1 MKPTHSIESQQGS
14 ALVVAL
20 MMLVVLTILGIT
32 GMNIASTELV
42 MAGGE
47 QDRARAFNA
56 AEIGVERAIRNLA
69 AVGTAVGATLTVAA
83 TDVEGS
89 SVNSSTG
96 TATDNYETTSTYR
109 GSTDL
114 INEYNGE
121 KFRAFHY
128 QIDSDG
134 NSARGARGALV
145 QGVIII
151 NATGGDSDTFDS
163 IN

>member
-1 MKPTHSIESQQGS
+1 MKPMLSTRTQRGS

-56 AEIGVERAIRNLA
+56 AEVGVERAIRELA
-69 AVGTAVGATLTVAA
+69 DVGTAVGATVTVAPTEVEGSGVNSRTGAA
-83 TDVEGS
+83 TD
-89 SVNSSTG
+89 T
-96 TATDNYETTSTYR
+96 YETTSTYR

-114 INEYNGE
+114 IREYNGK

-128 QIDSDG
+128 QIDSEG

-151 NATGGDSDTFDS
+151 NATGGESDTFNS